1 MTLGRA
7 VPMSMRADTRWHNA
21 GEGLAGRKLR
31 QKEECSL
38 HMSRL
43 EESKTEMEPRKM
55 LYNNL
60 GI

>member
-1 MTLGRA
+1 MTLGGA

-31 QKEECSL
+31 QREECSL

-43 EESKTEMEPRKM
+43 DGGKRD
-55 LYNNL
+55 
-60 GI
+60 